1 MTKTNQLLLVCALPL
16 IAVGCASTLPATM
29 TVEYHRGSALQSG
42 AVQNE
47 NDYAADEAGDESD
60 SAARGAEGDKKTSG
74 LRTLKPIDHTQQTLS
89 STALLDDRFSEDIK
103 LSVSAEKMPIRDFV
117 HYVFGQ
123 LLDINYVIG
132 GEVELLEAS
141 ETPPVTLSLA
151 NEVSPR
157 ELFNL
162 VSQLLI
168 ERNIFIKYGDNTFY
182 VYTPNPQAIE
192 EEIVVSIGRSKA
204 SVPNTAQKLLQVVP
218 LQYGIKISTENLLNN
233 MVSASIRPDYAQNAL
248 FVTGYRSEILRAL
261 DLIKMLDRPASRG
274 AFIGLVELAYMS
286 SEGFST
292 ELLQLLANEGIEAAV
307 GSPDNKNVS
316 LVPLRQLGAVAVFAA
331 NKKLLDRV
339 TYWASIIDV
348 PSQGANKQ
356 YFIYNPRSARAVDLG
371 ASLSALFGGASSGG
385 ARRQLLEEGAGSAP
399 SPNRVTGVV
408 SDAFRM
414 VVDERANAL
423 IFLTTGS
430 EYQAV
435 LPLLTKLDIL
445 PKQVMLDIT
454 IAEVSLKDEFK
465 FGVEWAVTQGEVSL
479 TTLGAFGA
487 STVGGVG
494 LAIDGTIDGI
504 SAPFNANF
512 LKTNSLVKV
521 LSNPTLMVRDG
532 VTANINVGSDISVI
546 GETVTD
552 PLTNERQTTTSAYR
566 KTGVDVTVTP
576 TVNARGVVV
585 MEIEQNISNSVPSSL
600 GSGGNPDIF
609 ERSISTEVV
618 AKSGQTILLGG
629 LISQSSST
637 ADSGAPGLAGIPLL
651 GNLFKTKNDS
661 SDRTELVML
670 ITPRVLDSD
679 DKWDNFREELKNE
692 LKFLAIE

>member
-1 MTKTNQLLLVCALPL
+1 MNQLLLVCALPL

-29 TVEYHRGSALQSG
+29 TVEYHRGSALQSE

-47 NDYAADEAGDESD
+47 NDYATDEAGDESD

-89 STALLDDRFSEDIK
+89 STALWDDRFSEDIK

-182 VYTPNPQAIE
+182 VYTPNSQAVE

-218 LQYGIKISTENLLNN
+218 LHYGIKISTENLLNN

-286 SEGFST
+286 SEGFSA

-356 YFIYNPRSARAVDLG
+356 YFIYNPRYARAVDLG
-371 ASLSALFGGASSGG
+371 TSLSALFGGASSGG
-385 ARRQLLEEGAGSAP
+385 ARGQLLEEGAGSAP
-399 SPNRVTGVV
+399 SPNRVTAVV